1 MQQSDTIVYIRE
13 RCPAAQGLC
22 AHALTQS
29 ATQGHQEGSTEYAH
43 QSTFTNML
51 QARDTHSQTLYIH
64 TGTQAR
70 KTDAPGDTITD
81 PSTNTDS

>member
-22 AHALTQS
+22 AHACTQS
-29 ATQGHQEGSTEYAH
+29 ATQGHQAGSTEYAH
-43 QSTFTNML
+43 QSTFML
-51 QARDTHSQTLYIH
+51 QACDTHSQTLYTH
-64 TGTQAR
+64 TGTRAR

-81 PSTNTDS
+81 HSTNTDR